1 MYGWQPCVRVLAAV
15 VELMQEALK
24 ITLFQPIT
32 VYSTHC
38 LSELLTHFSF
48 SLLEPSWVQV
58 FHLLFPENPKI
69 ALASSVTLDPCPFS
83 L

>member
-38 LSELLTHFSF
+38 LSELLTHSFF
-48 SLLEPSWVQV
+48 SLLEPSWVHV
-58 FHLLFPENPKI
+58 FHLLFPENPKT
-69 ALASSVTLDPCPFS
+69 ALASSLTLDPCPFS